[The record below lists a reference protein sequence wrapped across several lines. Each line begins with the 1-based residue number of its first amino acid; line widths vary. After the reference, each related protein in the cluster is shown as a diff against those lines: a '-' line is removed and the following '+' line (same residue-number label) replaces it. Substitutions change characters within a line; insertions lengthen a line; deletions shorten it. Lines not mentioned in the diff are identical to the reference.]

1 MTLYKK
7 TVMIIILTIV
17 GLNLLLYTI
26 SYEMLIDKC
35 NSVESETNIQN
46 INRVFH
52 ILDNRM
58 LELEKLAK
66 NWAIWDEMYRF
77 VGNEYP
83 DFIEENFSYI
93 NDFEMEGVNYFLYY
107 DEEGSLLYAQGYDW
121 VKEQFLDVP
130 TKLNNLKNIEVVMKA
145 INNGTGINGIMQD
158 SRGLLMF
165 AAHPIFPENFDKP
178 SNGTF
183 LVGRYLDDEEIQ
195 NIKDITNL
203 PIEILNIV
211 DAYKDDSFIN
221 TKYIS
226 SVNIQ
231 DEMEKNTELFNAYT
245 HMSTNTPVYNNFI
258 DDNQAEG
265 YGLFFDME
273 EQPVFIFKIII
284 PRRIYNQIRTAVFMF
299 ILFLS
304 ISGVF
309 IGILAIILLKRFIL
323 SRINYL
329 TKKVDNIS
337 LDGKYKVFL
346 PEDKNDEIG
355 ILENTMNRMLKKIF
369 LQTRELKDSQV
380 KLKKAKEIAEEANK
394 TKSRFI
400 ANMSHEIRTP
410 MNGIIGMT
418 EITLMTNLSKQQ
430 RTYVELIRY
439 STQTLLRIINDIL
452 DFSKLEANKLEI
464 EEIQFN
470 LWDFLEK
477 LAQFASVKVEQNN
490 LEILLDIDLS
500 VPEYVIGDPL
510 RLNQVLLNIV
520 NNAIKFTEKGEI
532 YIHVTA
538 KHEKKNTVEIEFGVM
553 DTGIGIPEKKRHRL
567 FKEFSQVD
575 SSTTRK
581 YGGTGLG
588 LAISSRL
595 IKAMGGGDISVNSK
609 VGEGSTFKF
618 VIDFKKTN
626 DIKDSLPFE
635 LIGNT
640 EDIKILIVD
649 DNYKSQKILQQHL
662 NRWNIS
668 SEIASDALEAVMRIE
683 KTTQKPSFYN
693 MILIDL
699 HMKDLTGLELAK
711 RIRNIHK
718 CSKIPIAIMLSF
730 PDITK
735 YKQEFEKL
743 CINSYLIKPIK
754 STELKKT
761 IMNEVYHSQ
770 NPGVFFETPNYIK
783 NTHWQTEGLTVLIVE
798 DVFINREIVVKLSNM
813 MKMKTIVAEEG
824 VQAIEEF
831 KNNNIDIIFMD
842 IQMPEMD
849 GYEAV
854 KRIRQLEKVNGTHVP
869 IIAMTAHVMKDDI
882 EGCFKAGVDDYISKP
897 IELELLYSK
906 IMKLINDNK
915 ENLMNENKKNDTRNK
930 LLYAGFQKLEKL
942 IGEDK
947 PFITKLILNFID
959 FYPKQIEETKLH
971 IKESDFNEAS
981 KKLHALRG
989 GMRNLY
995 IEYGIDELIRLE
1007 NSIFDITS
1015 DKALE
1020 ILEEL
1025 ERKLDE
1031 FKDYIE
1037 ENEDNYITVNA

>member
-17 GLNLLLYTI
+17 GLNLLLYMI

-35 NSVESETNIQN
+35 NSVESETNIQD
-46 INRVFH
+46 INRVFQ
-52 ILDNRM
+52 IMDNRM
-58 LELEKLAK
+58 MELEKLAK

-83 DFIEENFSYI
+83 EFIEENFTYI
-93 NDFEMEGVNYFLYY
+93 NDFEMEGVNFFLYY
-107 DEEGSLLYAQGYDW
+107 DKEGNLFHSQGYDW
-121 VKEQFLDVP
+121 TRKQFLDVP
-130 TKLNNLKNIEVVMKA
+130 TKLNDLKNIKVVMKA
-145 INNGTGINGIMQD
+145 INNRIGINGIIQLPE
-158 SRGLLMF
+158 GLLMF
-165 AAHPIFPENFDKP
+165 AAHPIFSNNLDKP

-195 NIKDITNL
+195 NIKGITNL

-211 DAYKDDSFIN
+211 DGNKDGSFVN

-226 SVNIQ
+226 SINIKN
-231 DEMEKNTELFNAYT
+231 EMQNNTELFNAYT
-245 HMSTNTPVYNNFI
+245 HMSNNTPVYNKFI
-258 DDNQAEG
+258 DDNRAEG
-265 YGLFFDME
+265 YGLFFDIE
-273 EQPVFIFKIII
+273 GQPVFIFKIII
-284 PRRIYNQIRTAVFMF
+284 PRRIYNQIRTAVFIF

-304 ISGVF
+304 ISGIF
-309 IGILAIILLKRFIL
+309 IGILAIILLKTFIL

-329 TKKVDNIS
+329 TKKVDDIS

-346 PEDKNDEIG
+346 PEDKKDEIG

-464 EEIQFN
+464 EEIEFN
-470 LWDFLEK
+470 LWDLLEK
-477 LAQFASVKVEQNN
+477 MAQFASVKVEQNN

-520 NNAIKFTEKGEI
+520 NNAIKFTVKGEVYI
-532 YIHVTA
+532 YVTA
-538 KHEKKNTVEIEFGVM
+538 KHEKENNVEIEFSVM
-553 DTGIGIPEKKRHRL
+553 DTGIGIPEKKRKRL

-595 IKAMGGGDISVNSK
+595 IKAMGGGDISVNSNI
-609 VGEGSTFKF
+609 GEGSTFKF
-618 VIDFKKTN
+618 VIDF
-626 DIKDSLPFE
+626 IKVNAIKHKLPFE
-635 LIGNT
+635 LIDNT
-640 EDIKILIVD
+640 EDIKILVVD
-649 DNYKSQKILQQHL
+649 DNYKSQKILQRYL
-662 NRWNIS
+662 KRWD
-668 SEIASDALEAVMRIE
+668 IASETASGTLEAIMKIE
-683 KTTQKPSFYN
+683 KTIQKTSFYS
-693 MILIDL
+693 MVLIDL

-711 RIRNIHK
+711 RIRNIDK
-718 CSKIPIAIMLSF
+718 YSEIPIAIMLSF

-754 STELKKT
+754 STELKKI
-761 IMNEVYHSQ
+761 IMNEVYHSEVSA
-770 NPGVFFETPNYIK
+770 VFSEAPNYIR
-783 NTHWQTEGLTVLIVE
+783 NTHWKTEDLTALIVE
-798 DVFINREIVVKLSNM
+798 DVFINREIVVKLLKM
-813 MKMKTIVAEEG
+813 MKMKTIVAQEG
-824 VQAIEEF
+824 VQSIEEF
-831 KNNNIDIIFMD
+831 KKNDIDIIFMD
-842 IQMPEMD
+842 IQMPNMD
-849 GYEAV
+849 GYEAI
-854 KRIRQLEKVNGTHVP
+854 KIIRRLEKVNGIHVP
-869 IIAMTAHVMKDDI
+869 IIAMTAHVMQEDI
-882 EGCFKAGVDDYISKP
+882 NKCFEVGADDYISKP

-906 IMKLINDNK
+906 IIELIDGDRKKLMHRS
-915 ENLMNENKKNDTRNK
+915 NLNNNQLFYE
-930 LLYAGFQKLEKL
+930 GFQKLEKL
-942 IGEDK
+942 IGKDRV
-947 PFITKLILNFID
+947 FISKLIWEFIA
-959 FYPKQIEETKLH
+959 FYPKQIQETKLY
-971 IKESDFNEAS
+971 IKQGDFHRAS

-995 IEYGIDELIRLE
+995 IEYGMDELIKLE
-1007 NSIFDITS
+1007 SSIFDVAS
-1015 DKALE
+1015 DEALE
-1020 ILEEL
+1020 ILGKL

-1031 FKDYIE
+1031 FRDYIE
-1037 ENEDNYITVNA
+1037 VNESNDITVNA